1 MCETFIYLILLKSS
15 TVQPL
20 LYMTSPF
27 SDWRW
32 GNLIKLAVCS
42 ENVLFYM
49 VLHQVCITWFYHV
62 QFSVVNQS
70 HFITDNSLSLSL
82 PFLQHSRVKQN
93 KIQNATHVSHFL
105 IYIVFSNFTISF
117 LVCWPL
123 ISEFL
128 AEFVAIHSSPFSTI
142 LPC

>member
-1 MCETFIYLILLKSS
+1 MCETFIHLILLKSS

-70 HFITDNSLSLSL
+70 HFITDYSLSLSL
-82 PFLQHSRVKQN
+82 FSNTLELN
-93 KIQNATHVSHFL
+93 KIKFRMQHMFL
-105 IYIVFSNFTISF
+105 IFSIHCVFTISF